1 MEKKWCKGR
10 DLNTRTAM
18 DKALNLA
25 SLAMLDYPCAKLP
38 YLDALNKPCCLTDA
52 KIHL

>member
-1 MEKKWCKGR
+1 
-10 DLNTRTAM
+10 M

-38 YLDALNKPCCLTDA
+38 YLDALNKPCCWTDA